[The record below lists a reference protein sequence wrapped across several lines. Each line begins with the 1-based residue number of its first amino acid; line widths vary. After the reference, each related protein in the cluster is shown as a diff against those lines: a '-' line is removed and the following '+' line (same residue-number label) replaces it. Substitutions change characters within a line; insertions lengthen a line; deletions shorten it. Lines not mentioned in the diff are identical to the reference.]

1 MRAQFKFP
9 AGKGSLVPTR
19 LCLVTLCPRGSAVP
33 WQRETLP
40 FPALLLWTQSKVWLL
55 WSLRANF
62 KSLVHCRCA
71 SLSLPAKEGHSSR
84 ALPTRPQSLRGLCSP
99 LSTAP
104 SPAESPPGS
113 QSLRGI
119 FGL

>member
-1 MRAQFKFP
+1 MGAQFMFP

-19 LCLVTLCPRGSAVP
+19 LCLVTLSPRGSAVP

-55 WSLRANF
+55 CNLRAKF

-71 SLSLPAKEGHSSR
+71 PLSLPAREGHSNR
-84 ALPTRPQSLRGLCSP
+84 ALPQDSGVSGF
-99 LSTAP
+99 SA
-104 SPAESPPGS
+104 SS
-113 QSLRGI
+113 
-119 FGL
+119 